1 MKTKYQIKRWW
12 CVRVVDISFVVIP
25 KWGHFQVNYTY
36 FLNSVFFSLL
46 VNLSSI
52 LIRMCMLL
60 FADFVIQNARS
71 IHSFVEIFVEH
82 QRKNS
87 FVFYVTRVGL
97 SDGNS
102 RGFFLIWDS
111 FRFFSSNMFFVSE
124 CARVLVCLCECE
136 CVYVPLIVYC
146 FACWWKQQNR
156 NQTNRENDM
165 KLVSGRISH
174 QNLDTF
180 HVINIVGCWMRSIG
194 SDLVDGVFYLS
205 FVLSCLLCEVL
216 LLLCWLFKEETN
228 IDMEFQVI
236 FTHILTSSKC

>member
-1 MKTKYQIKRWW
+1 MKYQIKRWW

-36 FLNSVFFSLL
+36 FFFEFGFFSLL

-111 FRFFSSNMFFVSE
+111 FRFFFLICFF
-124 CARVLVCLCECE
+124 CMRVCLCA
-136 CVYVPLIVYC
+136 CVSVYTC
-146 FACWWKQQNR
+146 HW
-156 NQTNRENDM
+156 
-165 KLVSGRISH
+165 LYI
-174 QNLDTF
+174 
-180 HVINIVGCWMRSIG
+180 
-194 SDLVDGVFYLS
+194 
-205 FVLSCLLCEVL
+205 VL
-216 LLLCWLFKEETN
+216 LADGSNKIEIKQIGKMTWN
-228 IDMEFQVI
+228 WSVAASVI
-236 FTHILTSSKC
+236 KIWTLSML

>member
-36 FLNSVFFSLL
+36 FFFWIRFFSLL

-111 FRFFSSNMFFVSE
+111 FRFFFSNMFF
-124 CARVLVCLCECE
+124 CMRVCLCE

>member
-1 MKTKYQIKRWW
+1 
-12 CVRVVDISFVVIP
+12 
-25 KWGHFQVNYTY
+25 
-36 FLNSVFFSLL
+36 
-46 VNLSSI
+46 
-52 LIRMCMLL
+52 MCILL
-60 FADFVIQNARS
+60 FADFVTQNARS

-111 FRFFSSNMFFVSE
+111 FRFFSSNMFFVCE
-124 CARVLVCLCECE
+124 CACVPVQVY
-136 CVYVPLIVYC
+136 VYVPLIVYC

-180 HVINIVGCWMRSIG
+180 HVINIVRCWMRSIG

-205 FVLSCLLCEVL
+205 FVLSCLLCESFYCM
-216 LLLCWLFKEETN
+216 LCWLFKEETK